1 MLQLVPSKRNCP
13 KSNRPQKKCIASWS
27 WFGGP
32 FQGYRSKRILQLEP
46 TSTGKAW
53 LKPCAVDFCR
63 TKKNFQY
70 EPRCTCTASVG
81 LMQPFLYSR
90 FLPQTRASFHG
101 AQNGFQPQ
109 EEKQKPFKLFD
120 PKSGGFDAKSL
131 ASGHRHFQSR
141 SGCSDWDQHHEV
153 HLLRHWCCA
162 KLAWGE
168 LISSPSSAPSF
179 SGHHT
184 EDRWVNEPVLGN
196 PACFRFAENLSTLRS
211 EAGILLTISSHEDNA
226 DVGLVPWRVAY
237 YIVGTFDDLQNGINL
252 IESFFAW
259 RKDNV
264 SDSEKPFAKNLRL
277 EIHATKPLADH
288 LKSSSFTLPATLAS
302 PHSLC
307 PFEASPPSGTRSLLF
322 SAEFDSDGWRM
333 SGVFLGATFQFR
345 DRFEAQEIYGAR
357 DPDSDAY
364 FRVLSKT
371 NVGNEKGRV
380 WFLNTVL
387 TTVLRDLAM
396 MVKLTTPPPEGS
408 PAQEFLN
415 LLLDQPQVSIRNSTW
430 DMASLKNLKQS
441 MACLRHSHKMPW
453 SKLLSILKGLQSGKA
468 VWDTA
473 FCAGIPEDSRL
484 FGGPRKKVLLSSN
497 SQHGFACNM
506 LLDRSMP

>member
-1 MLQLVPSKRNCP
+1 MAPKTVFSPKKKSKN
-13 KSNRPQKKCIASWS
+13 
-27 WFGGP
+27 
-32 FQGYRSKRILQLEP
+32 
-46 TSTGKAW
+46 
-53 LKPCAVDFCR
+53 
-63 TKKNFQY
+63 
-70 EPRCTCTASVG
+70 
-81 LMQPFLYSR
+81 
-90 FLPQTRASFHG
+90 
-101 AQNGFQPQ
+101 
-109 EEKQKPFKLFD
+109 
-120 PKSGGFDAKSL
+120 
-131 ASGHRHFQSR
+131 
-141 SGCSDWDQHHEV
+141 
-153 HLLRHWCCA
+153 
-162 KLAWGE
+162 
-168 LISSPSSAPSF
+168 PSSSSIPKVAALTPKASQVATGTSRAAQDAPIEISIMKYTSCATDVVPNWPEENLYQVQVRHQAF
-179 SGHHT
+179 
-184 EDRWVNEPVLGN
+184 
-196 PACFRFAENLSTLRS
+196 PAITQKIVGSMNQYLATLHASDSNMPENLSTLRS

-237 YIVGTFDDLQNGINL
+237 YIVGTLDDLQNGINL

-264 SDSEKPFAKNLRL
+264 SESEKPFAKNLRL

-307 PFEASPPSGTRSLLF
+307 PFEASPPSGTRTLLF
-322 SAEFDSDGWRM
+322 SAEFDSDGWHM

-415 LLLDQPQVSIRNSTW
+415 LLLDQPQVSIRNST
-430 DMASLKNLKQS
+430 
-441 MACLRHSHKMPW
+441 
-453 SKLLSILKGLQSGKA
+453 
-468 VWDTA
+468 
-473 FCAGIPEDSRL
+473 
-484 FGGPRKKVLLSSN
+484 
-497 SQHGFACNM
+497 
-506 LLDRSMP
+506 